1 MKCLKLG
8 KRGLVKHVSKFPPP
22 VAGFRS
28 SGRTA
33 LFALSDAVGVS
44 QLEDRQHGQ
53 AGVQALV
60 EVSRADLIPH
70 NLGLLIFGIFLARIL
85 LLLVCGNYD
94 IVKAGFI
101 LREVKDVGGNL
112 FDYIS
117 SIWLVLEE
125 EGEAGSQWEEKP
137 KKS

>member
-1 MKCLKLG
+1 M
-8 KRGLVKHVSKFPPP
+8 
-22 VAGFRS
+22 AGFRS

-60 EVSRADLIPH
+60 EVSRADLIPN

-117 SIWLVLEE
+117 SIWLVLKE
-125 EGEAGSQWEEKP
+125 EGQAGSQWEEKP